1 MKVVV
6 TGATGNVGTST
17 VQALSESQKI
27 DEIVGLAR
35 REPTWRPPKTRWVE
49 ANVLTSDLA
58 AVFEGAD
65 AVIHLAWAIQPSR
78 DAVTLER
85 INVEGSRRVFE
96 AVAAAKVPK
105 LIHASSVGAY
115 SRGPKDREVD
125 EGWPTDGTPTSFY
138 SRHKVA
144 VERVLDRFESDNPD
158 VRVVRLRP
166 ALIFKDE
173 AATEIRRLF
182 IGPFLPNFLLR
193 RRLLPALP
201 RVDRLCFQAVH
212 SEDVGQ
218 AYLQAVLADVDGAF
232 NIAAEPPLS
241 PEKMAERVGVRSF
254 PVPAR
259 VVRRLADLSWKMR
272 LQPTPPGWLD
282 MALRVPLMSS
292 ARARKELGW
301 KPRHSA
307 VEALEE
313 LIEGLREGQGANTP
327 PLRANSVG
335 ARLDDL
341 KTGVGARQ
349 WDRNRDEQIVKYLA
363 DLHSIELQA
372 LAQLRAAPSI
382 AGDER
387 LCQTF
392 EQHLAET
399 EGQERRVRER
409 LEALGGEPSK
419 LKDAAGAAGGWG
431 MVAFA
436 ATQPDT
442 PGKLAMHAYSY
453 EHMELAA
460 YELLKRLAERAGD
473 EQTARMAADIAAE
486 EERMAKRLEQS
497 FDTAVEVS
505 LAAVAADQLNSALL
519 AYLRDVHALEGQAE
533 KLLEAGAGRVGDEYL
548 EAAFRDHLDETQRH
562 LERIEGLLEER
573 GARPSLVKDA
583 MLKTGGLNLSAFFG
597 AQPDPTTKL
606 AGFAF
611 AFEHLEIAAY
621 ELLTRVAER
630 VGDEGVATAAEEI
643 LAEERRAAERVA
655 ESWNRP
661 ESPSEWRRERAKR
674 REGKPDGIW
683 TDEATGSGHRRLQRH
698 RLRVGESLR
707 GGRLRSPDRGR
718 GRRADD
724 RA

>member
-1 MKVVV
+1 MKVIV

-17 VQALSESQKI
+17 VRALGESQEI
-27 DEIVGLAR
+27 EEIVGLAR
-35 REPTWRPPKTRWVE
+35 REPTWAPPKTRWIE
-49 ANVLTSDLA
+49 ANVLTADLGA
-58 AVFEGAD
+58 IFEGAD

-85 INVEGSRRVFE
+85 INIEGSRRVFE
-96 AVAAAKVPK
+96 AVAAAGVPK
-105 LIHASSVGAY
+105 LVHASSVGAY

-125 EGWPTDGTPTSFY
+125 EGWPTEGTPTSFY

-144 VERVLDRFESDNPD
+144 VERQLDRFEAENPET
-158 VRVVRLRP
+158 RVVRLRP

-182 IGPFLPNFLLR
+182 VGPFLPNFLLR
-193 RRLLPALP
+193 RGLLPALP
-201 RVDRLCFQAVH
+201 RVERLRFQAVH
-212 SEDVGQ
+212 SEDVGR
-218 AYLQAVLADVDGAF
+218 AYLRAVLADVGGAF

-241 PEKMAERVGVRSF
+241 AEEMAERIGVRSF

-259 VVRRLADLSWKMR
+259 VVRRLADLSWRMR

-282 MALRVPLMSS
+282 MALNVPLMSS
-292 ARARKELGW
+292 ERARNELDW
-301 KPRHSA
+301 EPRHSG

-313 LIEGLREGQGANTP
+313 LVEGLREGHGAETP
-327 PLRANSVG
+327 PLEADSAG

-349 WDRNRDEQIVKYLA
+349 WDRDRDEQLVKYLA
-363 DLHSIELQA
+363 DVHSIELQA
-372 LAQLRAAPSI
+372 LAQLRAAPKI

-387 LCQTF
+387 LCQAF

-419 LKDAAGAAGGWG
+419 LKDAAGAGGGWA

-436 ATQPDT
+436 ASQPDT
-442 PGKLAMHAYSY
+442 PGKLAMHAFSY

-473 EQTARMAADIAAE
+473 EETARMAADIAGE
-486 EERMAKRLEQS
+486 EGRMAERLEQS
-497 FDTAVEVS
+497 FDAAVDVS
-505 LAAVAADQLNSALL
+505 LAAVDPDQLDSALL

-533 KLLEAGAGRVGDEYL
+533 KLLEAGAERVEDEHL
-548 EAAFRDHLDETQRH
+548 EAAFRDHLDETRRH
-562 LERIEGLLEER
+562 RERIAGLLDER

-583 MLKTGGLNLSAFFG
+583 VLRAGGLNLSAFFG
-597 AQPDPTTKL
+597 AQPDSTTKL

-611 AFEHLEIAAY
+611 AFEHLEVAAY
-621 ELLTRVAER
+621 ELLQRVAVR
-630 VGDEGVATAAEEI
+630 AGDEGVVAAAEEI
-643 LAEERRAAERVA
+643 RPEERRAAERVA

-661 ESPSEWRRERAKR
+661 DVPLGVAS
-674 REGKPDGIW
+674 
-683 TDEATGSGHRRLQRH
+683 
-698 RLRVGESLR
+698 
-707 GGRLRSPDRGR
+707 
-718 GRRADD
+718 
-724 RA
+724 

>member
-17 VQALSESQKI
+17 VQALSDCPEI
-27 DEIVGLAR
+27 EEIVGLAR
-35 REPTWRPPKTRWVE
+35 REPTWAPPKTSWVE
-49 ANVLTSDLA
+49 ANVLTSDLGPIFA
-58 AVFEGAD
+58 GAD

-96 AVAAAKVPK
+96 AAAAAGVPK

-125 EGWPTDGTPTSFY
+125 ESWPTEGTPSSFY

-144 VERVLDRFESDNPD
+144 VERQLDRFEADNPEM
-158 VRVVRLRP
+158 RVVRLRP

-182 IGPFLPNFLLR
+182 VGPFLPNFLLR
-193 RRLLPALP
+193 RAFLPALP
-201 RVDRLCFQAVH
+201 RVERLRFQAVH
-212 SEDVGQ
+212 SEDVGR

-232 NIAAEPPLS
+232 NIAAEPALS
-241 PEKMAERVGVRSF
+241 PEEMAGRIGVRSF

-259 VVRRLADLSWKMR
+259 VVRRLADLSWRLR

-282 MALRVPLMSS
+282 MALNVPLMSS
-292 ARARKELGW
+292 DRAREELGW
-301 KPRHSA
+301 EPRHGG

-313 LIEGLREGQGANTP
+313 LLEGLRGGHGKETP
-327 PLRANSVG
+327 PLEADSAA
-335 ARLDDL
+335 ARIDDL

-349 WDRNRDEQIVKYLA
+349 WDRDRDEQLVKYLA
-363 DLHSIELQA
+363 DVHSIELQA
-372 LAQLRAAPSI
+372 LAQLRAAPRI

-387 LCQTF
+387 LSRAF
-392 EQHLAET
+392 EEHLVET
-399 EGQERRVRER
+399 EDQERRVRER
-409 LEALGGEPSK
+409 LEALGGKPSK
-419 LKDAAGAAGGWG
+419 LKDAAGAAGGWA

-436 ATQPDT
+436 ASQPDT

-473 EQTARMAADIAAE
+473 EETARMAAAIATE
-486 EERMAKRLEQS
+486 EARMAERLEQS
-497 FDTAVEVS
+497 FDAAVEAS
-505 LAAVAADQLNSALL
+505 LAGVGADRLDSALL

-533 KLLEAGAGRVGDEYL
+533 KLLEAGAERVDDERL
-548 EAAFRDHLDETQRH
+548 EATFRAHLEQTRRHRERIAGLLDERD
-562 LERIEGLLEER
+562 
-573 GARPSLVKDA
+573 AKPSPAKDA
-583 MLKTGGLNLSAFFG
+583 MLKAGGLNLSAFFG
-597 AQPDPTTKL
+597 AQPDSTTKL

-611 AFEHLEIAAY
+611 AFEQLEVAAY
-621 ELLTRVAER
+621 ELLQRVAAR
-630 VGDEGVATAAEEI
+630 AGDEGVVASAEEI
-643 LAEERRAAERVA
+643 LAEERHAAARIA

-661 ESPSEWRRERAKR
+661 DIPLGLAS
-674 REGKPDGIW
+674 
-683 TDEATGSGHRRLQRH
+683 
-698 RLRVGESLR
+698 
-707 GGRLRSPDRGR
+707 
-718 GRRADD
+718 
-724 RA
+724 